1 MRKVNYGDWQLQLL
15 TNKLI
20 SVSLGDESRQYDVP
34 EFIEVQQESE
44 YVFLQHEGG
53 NFTQVKF
60 EVDNFLVIDRFD
72 SDGELITEVGAYVF
86 GEDDE

>member
-34 EFIEVQQESE
+34 EVIEVQQESE